1 VEDVEWAQKAEAAF
15 EDWTVPTHPG
25 RRHLV
30 FLKTQVITDADDMEM
45 VVGLSTAAEV
55 TMQGIL
61 SALRGFQP
69 DLGQGGLGEDI
80 EAPAEEQGVTQS

>member
-1 VEDVEWAQKAEAAF
+1 
-15 EDWTVPTHPG
+15 
-25 RRHLV
+25 
-30 FLKTQVITDADDMEM
+30 MEM

-69 DLGQGGLGEDI
+69 DLGQGELGEDA
-80 EAPAEEQGVTQS
+80 EQHPEEQSVAQS